1 MAFSSQSEFL
11 ADLRAGARL
20 CVMPVPRL
28 ELDDKLDAIDGF
40 VFYPASTLDLEEL
53 RIVWVPADEF
63 AKTMERDNGVVQA
76 EGSDLEWFK
85 CATSQISLNYF
96 QKYALVAFTT
106 SVNWEL
112 FLSGDH
118 AYHCDLLRE
127 MSEHAET
134 ALDLLRF
141 DFCRL
146 HLPDTLP
153 GRAGTFDFDS
163 SYSGALFYTFE
174 DHESYIVGGQV
185 ITHHLV
191 AGLGLEISTPP
202 ATTHIGQGEV
212 GNVARRALS
221 LYSSAMESNSLTAK
235 FVQCMS
241 LLDFLAYPYDFKR
254 MEVAKRE
261 IAAHVAKTPAEYQA
275 ILDDVKHLTS
285 DKGYRSLQIGLRTAI
300 VHQGSRFE
308 KLVPEKRDQD
318 AIFNRLER
326 YIGKTISDLVML
338 SDESWDAVVA
348 FRNSRKPG
356 GGKG

>member
-1 MAFSSQSEFL
+1 MKFSAFTDFID
-11 ADLRAGARL
+11 DLKRGVRL

-28 ELDDKLDAIDGF
+28 ELDDKLDAIEGF

-53 RIVWVPADEF
+53 RVAWVPADEF
-63 AKTMERDNGVVQA
+63 ARTMERGNGVIQA

-85 CATSQISLNYF
+85 CAASQISLDYF
-96 QKYALVAFTT
+96 QKYALITFTT
-106 SVNWEL
+106 LVNWEL

-163 SYSGALFYTFE
+163 PYTGALIYTLE

-191 AGLGLEISTPP
+191 AGLGLEISTLPE
-202 ATTHIGQGEV
+202 TTHIGRGES
-212 GNVARRALS
+212 GNVARRGLS
-221 LYSSAMESNSLTAK
+221 LYSAAMESNSLTAK
-235 FVQCMS
+235 FIQCMS
-241 LLDFLAYPYDFKR
+241 LLDFLAYPDDYVPMKR
-254 MEVAKRE
+254 AKRE
-261 IAAHVAKTPAEYQA
+261 IAAHVANSTKEYQA
-275 ILDDVKHLTS
+275 VLDDVERLTHFK
-285 DKGYRSLQIGLRTAI
+285 DGEDRQIGLRTCL
-300 VHQGSRFE
+300 VHHGTRFE
-308 KLVPEKRDQD
+308 DLVPEKHDQD
-318 AIFNRLER
+318 AIFKRLER
-326 YIGKTISDLVML
+326 YIGKTVSDLIAL
-338 SDESWDAVVA
+338 SDEPWSAVQT
-348 FRNSRKPG
+348 FRDSRKPG
-356 GGKG
+356 SESG